1 MRDWTAGDM
10 GGDQVSHPS
19 LGGKT
24 VFFIHRA
31 GRDNPGEKY
40 PFFPI
45 PQEFVTYGGCLKA
58 PPIYRGW
65 RKSKIRPN
73 PRFLPS

>member
-1 MRDWTAGDM
+1 MRDWAAGDM
-10 GGDQVSHPS
+10 GGDLVSHPS

-24 VFFIHRA
+24 GFFLHRA
-31 GRDNPGEKY
+31 DRDNPGEKE

-45 PQEFVTYGGCLKA
+45 PQEFVTYGGCPKA
-58 PPIYRGW
+58 PPIYRGE
-65 RKSKIRPN
+65 RKNKIWQN